1 MTPWTELTSTLALG
15 LGANTEN
22 LPLGLAYGLRGRRI
36 GLVPNLLIATV
47 TTAVT
52 LLPLVVSRGLRG
64 FMPAQLPDA
73 LAGLLLI
80 ALGLFDIWIDRRK
93 REQISRAP
101 LGKSGWVASI
111 GWREALLL
119 AGTLS
124 LNNIGLGLAGGIAGL
139 SHGPVA
145 W

>member
-22 LPLGLAYGLRGRRI
+22 LPLGLAYGLRGRKI

-101 LGKSGWVASI
+101 LGSPAGWPRSARAKPCCSLAPSLSTISGW
-111 GWREALLL
+111 GWLAAL
-119 AGTLS
+119 
-124 LNNIGLGLAGGIAGL
+124 
-139 SHGPVA
+139 PVSA
-145 W
+145 TAL